1 MKMIRCFVLAV
12 SASLALAGCQVK
24 EEKTGGPSP
33 VRVKVMKVALSEQ
46 KTSGRFSGTVEEAAG
61 TPLSFSVM
69 GTVNA
74 VSFRLGDRVEKGQ
87 LLASLDATSV
97 RSSYDAA
104 KAALVQAEDAYRR
117 MKELHGKGSL
127 PEIKWVEVQ
136 SKLQQA
142 RSMEEMARKNLK
154 DCKLYAPFSGV
165 IADKSVEVGQNVIPG
180 MAVGKLL
187 GVSRLKVKIS
197 MPESEI
203 ASVSLHQKAEIVVPA
218 LGSRRF
224 SGMVSE
230 KGIMADPFSRSYE
243 VKIDVADA
251 GGDLMPGMVTE
262 VKLAGADGGTVVIVP
277 ARIVQLDE
285 KNRSFVWIDNNGV
298 AEKRVISCGDFAGDG
313 VVITSGLKVEDRIIV
328 EGQQKVCNGTKITAD
343 EEAKQ

>member
-1 MKMIRCFVLAV
+1 MIRCFVLAV

-262 VKLAGADGGTVVIVP
+262 VRLAGADGGTAVIVP

-313 VVITSGLKVEDRIIV
+313 VVITSGLKVDDRIIV
-328 EGQQKVCNGTKITAD
+328 EGQQKVCNGTKIMAD

>member
-1 MKMIRCFVLAV
+1 MIRCFVLAV

-197 MPESEI
+197 MPETEI

-243 VKIDVADA
+243 MNIDVADA
-251 GGDLMPGMVTE
+251 GGDLMPGMVAE
-262 VKLAGADGGTVVIVP
+262 VRLAGADGGTAVIVP

>member
-1 MKMIRCFVLAV
+1 MIRCFVLAV

-243 VKIDVADA
+243 VNIDVADA

-262 VKLAGADGGTVVIVP
+262 VRLAGADGGTAVIVP

-298 AEKRVISCGDFAGDG
+298 AEKRVISCGGFSGDG
-313 VVITSGLKVEDRIIV
+313 VVVASGLKAEGRIIV

>member
-1 MKMIRCFVLAV
+1 MIRCFVLAV

-74 VSFRLGDRVEKGQ
+74 VSFRLGNRVEKGQ

-262 VKLAGADGGTVVIVP
+262 VRLAGADGGTAVIVP

>member
-1 MKMIRCFVLAV
+1 MIRCFVLAV

-218 LGSRRF
+218 LGNRRF
-224 SGMVSE
+224 SGEVSE
-230 KGIMADPFSRSYE
+230 KGVMANPLSRSYE

-251 GGDLMPGMVTE
+251 GGALMPGMVAE
-262 VKLAGADGGTVVIVP
+262 VRLAGAGGGTAVIVP

-285 KNRSFVWIDNNGV
+285 KNRSFVWTDNNGV
-298 AEKRVISCGDFAGDG
+298 AEKRVISCGGFSGDG
-313 VVITSGLKVEDRIIV
+313 VVVASGLKADDRIII
-328 EGQQKVCNGTKITAD
+328 EGQQKVCNGTRITTD

>member
-1 MKMIRCFVLAV
+1 MIRCFVLAV

-46 KTSGRFSGTVEEAAG
+46 NTSGRFSGTVEEAAG

-203 ASVSLHQKAEIVVPA
+203 ASVSLRQKAEIVVPA

-262 VKLAGADGGTVVIVP
+262 VRLAGADGGTAVIVP

-298 AEKRVISCGDFAGDG
+298 AEKRVISCGGFSGDG
-313 VVITSGLKVEDRIIV
+313 VVVASGLKADDRIIV
-328 EGQQKVCNGTKITAD
+328 EGQQKVCNGTKIMAD

>member
-243 VKIDVADA
+243 VNIDVADA
-251 GGDLMPGMVTE
+251 GGDLMPGMVAE
-262 VKLAGADGGTVVIVP
+262 VRLAGADGGTAVIVP

-328 EGQQKVCNGTKITAD
+328 EGQQKVCNGTKIMAD

>member
-262 VKLAGADGGTVVIVP
+262 VRLAGADGGTAVIVP

-313 VVITSGLKVEDRIIV
+313 VVITSGLKVDDRIIV

>member
-1 MKMIRCFVLAV
+1 MIRCFVLAV

-187 GVSRLKVKIS
+187 GGKQAEGKDIHAGVGDRFGFLA
-197 MPESEI
+197 SE
-203 ASVSLHQKAEIVVPA
+203 
-218 LGSRRF
+218 
-224 SGMVSE
+224 
-230 KGIMADPFSRSYE
+230 
-243 VKIDVADA
+243 
-251 GGDLMPGMVTE
+251 GGDCCSGIGKPPVF
-262 VKLAGADGGTVVIVP
+262 GGGEREGSQSEP
-277 ARIVQLDE
+277 AFPL
-285 KNRSFVWIDNNGV
+285 
-298 AEKRVISCGDFAGDG
+298 
-313 VVITSGLKVEDRIIV
+313 L
-328 EGQQKVCNGTKITAD
+328 
-343 EEAKQ
+343 

>member
-1 MKMIRCFVLAV
+1 MIRCFVLAV

-224 SGMVSE
+224 SGMV
-230 KGIMADPFSRSYE
+230 
-243 VKIDVADA
+243 
-251 GGDLMPGMVTE
+251 TE
-262 VKLAGADGGTVVIVP
+262 VRLAGADGGTAVIVP

-313 VVITSGLKVEDRIIV
+313 VLITSGLKVDDRIIV

>member
-1 MKMIRCFVLAV
+1 MIRCFVLAV

-33 VRVKVMKVALSEQ
+33 VRVKVMKVALSEL

-203 ASVSLHQKAEIVVPA
+203 ASVSLRQKAEIVVPA

-230 KGIMADPFSRSYE
+230 KGVMADPFSRSYE

-262 VKLAGADGGTVVIVP
+262 VRLAGADGGTAVIVP

-298 AEKRVISCGDFAGDG
+298 AEKRVISCGGFSGDG
-313 VVITSGLKVEDRIIV
+313 VVVASGLKADDRIII

>member
-1 MKMIRCFVLAV
+1 MIRCFVLAV

-230 KGIMADPFSRSYE
+230 KRIMADPFSRSYE
-243 VKIDVADA
+243 MNIDVADA
-251 GGDLMPGMVTE
+251 GGDLMPGMVAE
-262 VKLAGADGGTVVIVP
+262 VRLAGADGGTAVIVP

>member
-1 MKMIRCFVLAV
+1 MIRCFVLAV

-117 MKELHGKGSL
+117 MEELHAKGSL

-262 VKLAGADGGTVVIVP
+262 VRLAGADGGTAVIVP

-313 VVITSGLKVEDRIIV
+313 VVITSGLKVDDRIIV

>member
-1 MKMIRCFVLAV
+1 MIRCFVLAV

-224 SGMVSE
+224 SGEVSE
-230 KGIMADPFSRSYE
+230 KGVMANPLSRSYE

-251 GGDLMPGMVTE
+251 GGALMPGMVTE
-262 VKLAGADGGTVVIVP
+262 VRLAGADGGTAVIVP

-298 AEKRVISCGDFAGDG
+298 AEKRVISCGGFSGDG
-313 VVITSGLKVEDRIIV
+313 VVVASGLKADDRIII

>member
-1 MKMIRCFVLAV
+1 MIRCFVLAV

-243 VKIDVADA
+243 VNIDVADA
-251 GGDLMPGMVTE
+251 GGDLMPGMVAE
-262 VKLAGADGGTVVIVP
+262 VRLAGADGGTAVIVP

-313 VVITSGLKVEDRIIV
+313 VVITSGLKVDDRIIV

>member
-1 MKMIRCFVLAV
+1 MIRCFVLAV

-262 VKLAGADGGTVVIVP
+262 VRLAGADGGTAVIVP

-328 EGQQKVCNGTKITAD
+328 EGQQKVCNGTKIMAD

>member
-1 MKMIRCFVLAV
+1 
-12 SASLALAGCQVK
+12 
-24 EEKTGGPSP
+24 
-33 VRVKVMKVALSEQ
+33 MKVALSEQ
-46 KTSGRFSGTVEEAAG
+46 NTSGRFSGTVEEAAG

-117 MKELHGKGSL
+117 MEELHAKGSL

-262 VKLAGADGGTVVIVP
+262 VRLAGADGGTAVIVP

-298 AEKRVISCGDFAGDG
+298 AEKRVIFCGDFAGDG

-328 EGQQKVCNGTKITAD
+328 EGQQKVCNGTKIMAD

>member
-1 MKMIRCFVLAV
+1 MIRCFVLAV

-203 ASVSLHQKAEIVVPA
+203 ASVSLRQKAEIVVPA

-251 GGDLMPGMVTE
+251 GGDL
-262 VKLAGADGGTVVIVP
+262 
-277 ARIVQLDE
+277 
-285 KNRSFVWIDNNGV
+285 N
-298 AEKRVISCGDFAGDG
+298 
-313 VVITSGLKVEDRIIV
+313 
-328 EGQQKVCNGTKITAD
+328 
-343 EEAKQ
+343 

>member
-1 MKMIRCFVLAV
+1 MIRCFVLAV

-74 VSFRLGDRVEKGQ
+74 VSFRLGNRVEKGQ

-127 PEIKWVEVQ
+127 PEIKWVEAQ

-154 DCKLYAPFSGV
+154 DYKLYAPFSGV

-262 VKLAGADGGTVVIVP
+262 VRLAGADGGTAVIVP

-313 VVITSGLKVEDRIIV
+313 VVITSGLKVDDRIIV

>member
-74 VSFRLGDRVEKGQ
+74 VSFRLGNRVEKGQ

-104 KAALVQAEDAYRR
+104 KAALVQVEDAYRR

-262 VKLAGADGGTVVIVP
+262 VRLAGADGGTAVIVP

-313 VVITSGLKVEDRIIV
+313 VVITSGLKVDDRIIV
-328 EGQQKVCNGTKITAD
+328 EGQQKVCNGTKIMAD

>member
-251 GGDLMPGMVTE
+251 GGDLMPGMVAE
-262 VKLAGADGGTVVIVP
+262 VRLAGADGGTAVIAP

>member
-1 MKMIRCFVLAV
+1 MIRCFVLAV

-262 VKLAGADGGTVVIVP
+262 VRLAGADGGTAVIVP
-277 ARIVQLDE
+277 ARIVQLGE

>member
-1 MKMIRCFVLAV
+1 MIRCFVLAV

-251 GGDLMPGMVTE
+251 GGDLMPGMVAE
-262 VKLAGADGGTVVIVP
+262 VRLAGADGGTAVIVP

>member
-74 VSFRLGDRVEKGQ
+74 VSFRLGNRVEKGQ

-262 VKLAGADGGTVVIVP
+262 VRLAGADGGTAVIVP

-285 KNRSFVWIDNNGV
+285 KNRSFVWT
-298 AEKRVISCGDFAGDG
+298 CGDFAGDG
-313 VVITSGLKVEDRIIV
+313 VVITSGLKVDDRIIV
-328 EGQQKVCNGTKITAD
+328 EGQQKVCNGTKIMAD

>member
-1 MKMIRCFVLAV
+1 MIRCFVLAV

-33 VRVKVMKVALSEQ
+33 VRVKVMKIALSEQ

-262 VKLAGADGGTVVIVP
+262 VRLAGADGGTAVIVP

>member
-1 MKMIRCFVLAV
+1 MIRCFVLAV

-127 PEIKWVEVQ
+127 PEIKWVEAQ

-262 VKLAGADGGTVVIVP
+262 VRLAGADGGTAVIVP

>member
-1 MKMIRCFVLAV
+1 MIRCFVLAV

-74 VSFRLGDRVEKGQ
+74 VSFRLGNRVEKGQ

-142 RSMEEMARKNLK
+142 RSMEEMACKNLK

-262 VKLAGADGGTVVIVP
+262 VRLAGADGGTAVIVP

-313 VVITSGLKVEDRIIV
+313 VVITSGLKVDDRIIV
-328 EGQQKVCNGTKITAD
+328 EGQQKVCNGTKIMAD

>member
-203 ASVSLHQKAEIVVPA
+203 ASVSLRQKAEIVVPA
-218 LGSRRF
+218 LGNRRF
-224 SGMVSE
+224 SGEVSE
-230 KGIMADPFSRSYE
+230 KGVMANPLSRSYE

-251 GGDLMPGMVTE
+251 GGALMPGMVAE
-262 VKLAGADGGTVVIVP
+262 VRLAGAGGGTAVIVP

-285 KNRSFVWIDNNGV
+285 KNRSFVWTDNNGV
-298 AEKRVISCGDFAGDG
+298 AEKRVISCGGFSGDG
-313 VVITSGLKVEDRIIV
+313 VVVASGLKADDRIII

>member
-1 MKMIRCFVLAV
+1 MIRCFVLAV

-154 DCKLYAPFSGV
+154 DCKLYAPFRGV

-203 ASVSLHQKAEIVVPA
+203 ASVSLRQKAEIVVPA

-262 VKLAGADGGTVVIVP
+262 VRLAGADGGTAVIVP

-298 AEKRVISCGDFAGDG
+298 AEKRVISCGGFSGDG
-313 VVITSGLKVEDRIIV
+313 VVVASGLKADDRIII
-328 EGQQKVCNGTKITAD
+328 EGQQKVCNGTRITTD

>member
-1 MKMIRCFVLAV
+1 MIRCFVLAV

-243 VKIDVADA
+243 VKIDVTDA
-251 GGDLMPGMVTE
+251 GGDLMPGMVAE
-262 VKLAGADGGTVVIVP
+262 VRLAGADGGTAVIVP